1 MFVDCSVGDVST
13 VHGRYKVTNNWG
25 WAAWQF
31 LLGFPFWRSS
41 FTQPQEAAALAGF
54 DKQPHLWPG
63 TFGRSPGLTE
73 VGSIWQCAPWRRW
86 DGGWLVDWHSLVF
99 SILLSWQLC
108 LSGGW
113 NMLELS
119 TFKSTW
125 WSWALRVLV
134 VDIIL
139 FVSGVWLANINWTWT
154 APRSQC
160 FLKDLRTT
168 GLAAWNPDWLGHHF
182 LSLWTPHL

>member
-1 MFVDCSVGDVST
+1 MFIDYSVGDVST

-54 DKQPHLWPG
+54 DGQPHLWPG

-73 VGSIWQCAPWRRW
+73 VGSIWQCAPWRRF

-108 LSGGW
+108 NYVYQGVKYVGTVNFSEH
-113 NMLELS
+113 MMELGIEGS
-119 TFKSTW
+119 CRW
-125 WSWALRVLV
+125 Y
-134 VDIIL
+134 
-139 FVSGVWLANINWTWT
+139 
-154 APRSQC
+154 
-160 FLKDLRTT
+160 
-168 GLAAWNPDWLGHHF
+168 
-182 LSLWTPHL
+182 HLICVRCMACQH

>member
-108 LSGGW
+108 LSGGEICW
-113 NMLELS
+113 NCQL
-119 TFKSTW
+119 
-125 WSWALRVLV
+125 LRAH
-134 VDIIL
+134 D
-139 FVSGVWLANINWTWT
+139 GA
-154 APRSQC
+154 
-160 FLKDLRTT
+160 
-168 GLAAWNPDWLGHHF
+168 GHWGF
-182 LSLWTPHL
+182 LSLISSYLCQVYGLPTLIELELRRGHNVS